1 MAATRA
7 DQWSRRPPGTT
18 LDGALPRGAAAR
30 GAVARRQGLGRRG
43 VPLLIGALAGALYV
57 RAASP
62 AVGGGNSGEF
72 QVMAHLMGIAHPP
85 SYPLYLLL
93 AKGASLLPLPGD
105 VAWRINVLT
114 ALLGG
119 LAVALSGSLALNL
132 AAPRPATRSGA
143 PPALPAAHLLAA
155 ALTAVATAAMPRLWT
170 LAVEAEVF
178 TLHLA
183 LVLTFWIAISRW
195 QRGGAPLSPATRVPA
210 GGDAKLATA
219 DAPHAGAAEAPEDG
233 AAEAAHSNPPAE
245 GRFGRGARSS
255 WWLAGAGLLAGLGLA
270 NHRTFLFVIAG
281 GVLTVLLSQPWR
293 PQRHDH
299 PHGQV
304 SRRLILAT
312 VALAL
317 AGLTPYL
324 YVVRGLVLPVPYFE
338 PGDVRRLTR
347 QEVWYVLQGN
357 ASQETG
363 GGAIMRQLLL
373 DPPLLLDR
381 SRWVGRHVTAQF
393 GPAGPAIAM
402 VGAAGLALLVRQRPA
417 WTAGA
422 LAGAAG
428 ATLFGMAYGKYP
440 DADRYLLPLHVLLAL
455 GLGVATA
462 SATSAV
468 QRASRSHRTTQ
479 SWIGIGAGLAL
490 ATYWAIPLSVLS
502 NSTGFTRGG
511 YVHHTVHNLDGVAP
525 NSVVCSWWAS
535 AWGWWYAQF
544 VDGHRPDVHLVPKG
558 PDECARDVLP
568 QEFGRRPVYLPA
580 LTDAVRR
587 TPYVFFP
594 SRDLWLAVA
603 QRPPLVDGALLK
615 GPDERIYLYQ
625 DGTRHWVP
633 SLTVFIARGFTWE
646 QVRLTADYELR
657 DIREGPILQ

>member
-7 DQWSRRPPGTT
+7 DQWSGMPPGTT
-18 LDGALPRGAAAR
+18 LDRAPSTGASQRGAAVLGSA
-30 GAVARRQGLGRRG
+30 ARRRGLGRRG
-43 VPLLIGALAGALYV
+43 VPLLIGALAAALYV
-57 RAASP
+57 RAANP

-93 AKGASLLPLPGD
+93 AKGASLVPLPGD

-119 LAVALSGSLALNL
+119 LAVALSGSLALHL
-132 AAPRPATRSGA
+132 TTPAPATRSGTSPRGA
-143 PPALPAAHLLAA
+143 RRELPAAPLLAA
-155 ALTAVATAAMPRLWT
+155 AITAVATAAMPRLWS

-183 LVLTFWIAISRW
+183 LVLAFWIAIIRW
-195 QRGGAPLSPATRVPA
+195 QRAIGGT
-210 GGDAKLATA
+210 
-219 DAPHAGAAEAPEDG
+219 
-233 AAEAAHSNPPAE
+233 
-245 GRFGRGARSS
+245 RSS

-281 GVLTVLLSQPWR
+281 GVLTVLLSRPWR
-293 PQRHDH
+293 PQRQDH
-299 PHGQV
+299 PHGQL
-304 SRRLILAT
+304 SLRLILAT
-312 VALAL
+312 GALAL
-317 AGLTPYL
+317 AGLSPYL
-324 YVVRGLVLPVPYFE
+324 YVVRGLVLPVPYFD

-363 GGAIMRQLLL
+363 GGTIVRQLLL

-381 SRWVGRHVTAQF
+381 SRWASRHVSAQF
-393 GPAGPAIAM
+393 GPAGSIVAVA
-402 VGAAGLALLVRQRPA
+402 GAAGLALLLRRRPA
-417 WTAGA
+417 WTTGA

-428 ATLFGMAYGKYP
+428 AALFGMAYGKYP

-455 GLGVATA
+455 GLGVVTT
-462 SATSAV
+462 SGVSAV
-468 QRASRSHRTTQ
+468 QRATRTHRTAQ
-479 SWIGIGAGLAL
+479 SWIGASAGLAL
-490 ATYWAIPLSVLS
+490 AAYWAIPLSVLS

-511 YVHHTVHNLDGVAP
+511 YVHHTVHNLNGVAP

-535 AWGWWYAQF
+535 SWGWWYAQF
-544 VDGHRPDVHLVPKG
+544 VDSHRPDVHLVPKG

-568 QEFGRRPVYLPA
+568 REFGRRPVYLPA
-580 LTDAVRR
+580 LTDTVRR

-615 GPDERIYLYQ
+615 GPDDRIYLYH
-625 DGTRHWVP
+625 DGRRHWVP
-633 SLTVFIARGFTWE
+633 SLSVFTARGFTWE

-657 DIREGPILQ
+657 DIPEGPILE